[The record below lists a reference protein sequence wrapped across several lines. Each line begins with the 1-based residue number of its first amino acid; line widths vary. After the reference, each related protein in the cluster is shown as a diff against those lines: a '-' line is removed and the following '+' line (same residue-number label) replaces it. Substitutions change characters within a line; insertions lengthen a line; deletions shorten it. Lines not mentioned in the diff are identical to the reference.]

1 MGGPAAE
8 AIIFRNVEPGSV
20 LYWRHHPQE
29 DDPML
34 MKSIIVVSTLALAT
48 SAFAAGVS
56 QKTPGHKM
64 QHAAT
69 STAPGASE
77 YAPGHKKMRHAMR
90 HTKKSPGASAYA
102 PGHETTGSAT
112 TKSAT
117 TKKGY

>member
-1 MGGPAAE
+1 
-8 AIIFRNVEPGSV
+8 
-20 LYWRHHPQE
+20 
-29 DDPML
+29 
-34 MKSIIVVSTLALAT
+34 
-48 SAFAAGVS
+48 
-56 QKTPGHKM
+56 M

-117 TKKGY
+117 TKKSY